1 MGSGG
6 EHRAGASVINHSIRL
21 EETPVTIITHYGETN
36 RLSHFRAGREQRGED
51 RRRKQQ
57 GALRPALFLDRDG
70 VVNEQLGVIGHPGDL
85 RFRGGVFGFARL
97 ARTLGY
103 ALVIVTNQSG
113 VARGLV
119 SLAAMEAV
127 NAAVRDRFAL
137 EGAPL
142 DGLYVCPHH
151 PDAAEPSLRRACAC
165 RKPAPGLITAAAAD
179 LRLDLSRSAL
189 IGHSACDIE
198 AARRAGLPL
207 AILLDGADMRA
218 PYNAARCATFAEAAS
233 LLCLFAK
240 REAAVA

>member
-1 MGSGG
+1 M
-6 EHRAGASVINHSIRL
+6 
-21 EETPVTIITHYGETN
+21 PVTIITNHEKAH
-36 RLSHFRAGREQRGED
+36 RLSPFHTEYDKRSEEQR
-51 RRRKQQ
+51 RTRLRT
-57 GALRPALFLDRDG
+57 ARPALFLDRDG
-70 VVNEQLGVIGHPGDL
+70 VVNEDLGVIGHVGDL

-97 ARTLGY
+97 ARSLGY

-127 NAAVRDRFAL
+127 NDAVRDRFAL
-137 EGAPL
+137 EGTPL
-142 DGLYVCPHH
+142 DGLYACPHH
-151 PDAAEPSLRRACAC
+151 PDAKDPAFRRACTC
-165 RKPAPGLITAAAAD
+165 RKPAPGLLLNAAGD
-179 LRLDLSRSAL
+179 LRLDLARSAL

-207 AILLDGADMRA
+207 AILLNATDMHA

-240 REAAVA
+240 RETALA